1 MSRRVRTLLVAG
13 GLFIVLAVLSLTLPV
28 PYVVLSPGPTYNTLG
43 TDPQGNEIIVIHG
56 RTANATTG
64 NLNMTTVDVSTQ
76 PLTVFTALDG
86 WLMHDQVVVPR
97 SAIITPGK
105 SQTQVDKE
113 NTQAFVTSQDSAEA
127 AAFCQLG
134 YPKGFGIR
142 DVTPKGPSDG
152 VLLPGDEFVSLDGV
166 PVATFAQLSA
176 ELARLQPGQTVDVV
190 VKRGGHTVTEK
201 VTLAKPLSGRKGASL
216 GVEVTNGCLAPFTVD
231 LGLANQIGGP
241 SAGLMFALGIMA
253 KTGTQNLTG
262 GKFIAGTGTIDP
274 DGIVG
279 PIGGIQLKMVA
290 ARDKG
295 ATVFL
300 APAANCSDVRADTPK
315 GLTVVKVTNLSD
327 AVHSLLALQSGG
339 AVPHC

>member
-1 MSRRVRTLLVAG
+1 MSRRVRTLIVAG
-13 GLFIVLAVLSLTLPV
+13 GLFIVLAILSLTLPV

-43 TDPQGNEIIVIHG
+43 TDPQGNQIIVIHG

-86 WLMHDQVVVPR
+86 WLQHNEVVVPR

-105 SQTQVDKE
+105 SETQIDKE

-134 YPKGFGIR
+134 YPKGFGVR
-142 DVTPKGPSDG
+142 DVTAKGPSDG

-166 PVATFAQLSA
+166 PVTTFAQLSA
-176 ELARLQPGQTVDVV
+176 QLVRLAPGDTVDVV
-190 VKRGGHTVTEK
+190 VRRGGQTVTEK
-201 VTLAKPLSGRKGASL
+201 VTLGKPLTGRKGASI

-253 KTGTQNLTG
+253 KTGTQDLTA

-274 DGIVG
+274 DGAVG
-279 PIGGIQLKMVA
+279 PIGGIQLKMIA

-300 APAANCSDVRADTPK
+300 APAGNCSDVRADTPK
-315 GLTVVKVTNLSD
+315 GLQVVKVQNLSD
-327 AVHSLLALQSGG
+327 AVHSLLALQSGA